1 MGTTPNMTR
10 PASETRSGRLSRHYW
25 ALAVVIITVIGA
37 GFGAS
42 TRALAQALPTL
53 RVGSTFP
60 GEEPKWLIMKK
71 PELFKN
77 INHTYKIQWSVFQGT
92 PPISQALVANAIDC
106 GTQAPISLARAIADG
121 GFKGYILG
129 ALVDEQPGY
138 FSVFW
143 GVRSNSGIKSAADL
157 KGKTVASTVFGG
169 GIYYHMRLWLKQR
182 GIDPDKDI
190 KLVEIPFPL
199 VEEALRSGRVDA
211 GPFAQPWGTAAL
223 SKGGVSK
230 LFSISEVQSPIVNVF
245 EVCRKDFTDQNTS
258 VVKDY
263 MEDYKD
269 AMAYAL
275 SHPDETRQVVSE
287 VTKIPFDTLKG
298 FLLTKDDFYRPPSG
312 RPNFAAIQ
320 QTWDIFYKE
329 GVIKSPIQVTDYQR
343 LDVTPSE

>member
-1 MGTTPNMTR
+1 MPTMTVLQFAARASRVARMWPLAIALVMVASQLTPA
-10 PASETRSGRLSRHYW
+10 PA
-25 ALAVVIITVIGA
+25 
-37 GFGAS
+37 
-42 TRALAQALPTL
+42 QDLPTL

-60 GEEPKWLIMKK
+60 GEEPKWLIVKR

-77 INHTYKIQWSVFQGT
+77 VNHSYKIQWSVFQGT
-92 PPISQALVANAIDC
+92 PLISQALVANAVDC
-106 GTQAPISLARAIADG
+106 GTQAPISMANAIAG
-121 GFKGYILG
+121 GLQGYILG

-143 GVRSNSGIKSAADL
+143 AVRGDSGIKSAADL
-157 KGKTVASTVFGG
+157 KGKTVASTAFGG

-182 GIDPDKDI
+182 GVDPDKDI

-223 SKGGVSK
+223 SKGGIAK
-230 LFSISEVQSPIVNVF
+230 LFSISEVQSPLVNVF
-245 EVCRKDFTDQNTS
+245 EVCRKDFTDKNTA
-258 VVKDY
+258 VIKAY

-287 VTKIPFDTLKG
+287 VTKLPFNVLQG
-298 FLLTKDDFYRPPSG
+298 FLLTKDDFYRPPTG

-320 QTWDIFYKE
+320 KTWDIYLAE
-329 GVIKSPIQVTDYQR
+329 GVIKSPLKVTDFQR

>member
-1 MGTTPNMTR
+1 MHDRVKRGNLRWPV
-10 PASETRSGRLSRHYW
+10 AIAF
-25 ALAVVIITVIGA
+25 ALLAA
-37 GFGAS
+37 LGAS
-42 TRALAQALPTL
+42 ASAQNLPVL
-53 RVGSTFP
+53 RIGSTFP
-60 GEEPKWLIMKK
+60 GEEPKWLIVKK

-77 INHTYKIQWSVFQGT
+77 VNHTYKIAWSVFQGT

-106 GTQAPISLARAIADG
+106 GTQAPISMARAIADG
-121 GFKGYILG
+121 GYKGYILG

-143 GVRSNSGIKSAADL
+143 GVRTDSGIKTAADL

-199 VEEALRSGRVDA
+199 VDEALRSGRVDS
-211 GPFAQPWGTAAL
+211 GPFAQPFAAAAFA
-223 SKGGVSK
+223 KGNVSK
-230 LFSISEVQSPIVNVF
+230 LFSISEVQSPLVNVF
-245 EVCRKDFTDQNTS
+245 ETCRKDFTDNNLA
-258 VVKDY
+258 VIKAY

-275 SHPDETRQVVSE
+275 SHPDETRHVVSE
-287 VTKIPFDTLKG
+287 VTKIPFDVLKG

-320 QTWDIFYKE
+320 KTWDIYSQE
-329 GVIKSPIQVTDYQR
+329 GIIKTPLKVADYQR

>member
-1 MGTTPNMTR
+1 MKILGSNTR
-10 PASETRSGRLSRHYW
+10 GVGFLRLCW
-25 ALAVVIITVIGA
+25 PGACALAV
-37 GFGAS
+37 AS
-42 TRALAQALPTL
+42 MLVATLPMRAQAQALPTL
-53 RVGSTFP
+53 RIGSTFP
-60 GEEPKWLIMKK
+60 GEEPKWLIMKR

-77 INHTYKIQWSVFQGT
+77 VNHTYKIQWSVFQGT

-143 GVRSNSGIKSAADL
+143 GVRSDSGIKSAADL
-157 KGKTVASTVFGG
+157 KGKSVASTVFGG

-182 GIDPDKDI
+182 GVDPDKDI
-190 KLVEIPFPL
+190 KLVEMPFPL
-199 VEEALRSGRVDA
+199 VEEALRSGRIDA

-223 SKGGVSK
+223 AKGGVTK
-230 LFSISEVQSPIVNVF
+230 LFSISEVQSPLVNVF

-263 MEDYKD
+263 MADYKD

-275 SHPDETRQVVSE
+275 SHPDETRHVVSE
-287 VTKIPFDTLKG
+287 VTKIPFDTLKE

-329 GVIKSPIQVTDYQR
+329 GVIKNPIEVTDYQR

>member
-1 MGTTPNMTR
+1 MSDRVACAHLRCLIAIGLT
-10 PASETRSGRLSRHYW
+10 
-25 ALAVVIITVIGA
+25 IVIGV
-37 GFGAS
+37 S
-42 TRALAQALPTL
+42 LTVRATAQVLPTI
-53 RVGSTFP
+53 RIGSTFP
-60 GEEPKWLIMKK
+60 GEEPKWLIVKK

-77 INHTYKIQWSVFQGT
+77 VNHIYKVQWSVYQGT
-92 PPISQALVANAIDC
+92 PVIAQALVANAIDC
-106 GTQAPISLARAIADG
+106 GTQSPISMASAIAQG
-121 GFKGYILG
+121 AYQGYILG

-143 GVRSNSGIKSAADL
+143 AVRADAGIKSAADL

-169 GIYYHMRLWLKQR
+169 GIYYHMRLWMTQH

-199 VEEALRSGRVDA
+199 SEDALRTGRVDSA
-211 GPFAQPWGTAAL
+211 PFAQPWGTAAL
-223 SKGGVSK
+223 AKGGLSK
-230 LFSISEVQSPIVNVF
+230 LFSLSEVQSPLVNVF
-245 EVCRKDFTDQNTS
+245 ESCRKDFTDQNLP
-258 VVKDY
+258 VIKAY

-287 VTKIPFDTLKG
+287 VTKIPYDVLKS
-298 FLLTKDDFYRPPSG
+298 FLLTKDDFYRPPTG

-320 QTWDIFYKE
+320 KTWDIYYQE
-329 GVIKSPIQVTDYQR
+329 GVIKQPLKVTDYER

>member
-1 MGTTPNMTR
+1 VVRRKGQTPKMKTPQFAITGFSR
-10 PASETRSGRLSRHYW
+10 LCWLLAIALTIAAGLEAPTPAH
-25 ALAVVIITVIGA
+25 
-37 GFGAS
+37 
-42 TRALAQALPTL
+42 AQNLPTL

-60 GEEPKWLIMKK
+60 GEEPKWLIVKK

-77 INHTYKIQWSVFQGT
+77 VNHAYKIQWSVFQGT

-106 GTQAPISLARAIADG
+106 GTQAPISMANAITG
-121 GFKGYILG
+121 GLQGYILG

-143 GVRSNSGIKSAADL
+143 GVRSDSGIKSAADL

-230 LFSISEVQSPIVNVF
+230 LFAISEVQSPLVNVF
-245 EVCRKDFTDQNTS
+245 EVCRKDFTDQNTA
-258 VVKDY
+258 VIKAY

-287 VTKIPFDTLKG
+287 VTKIPFDVLKG
-298 FLLTKDDFYRPPSG
+298 FLLTKDDFYRPPTG

-320 QTWDIFYKE
+320 KTWDIFLAE
-329 GVIKSPIQVTDYQR
+329 GAIKSPLKVTDYQR

>member
-1 MGTTPNMTR
+1 VVRRKGQTPKMKTPQFAITGFSR
-10 PASETRSGRLSRHYW
+10 LCWLLAIALTIAAGLEAPTPAH
-25 ALAVVIITVIGA
+25 
-37 GFGAS
+37 
-42 TRALAQALPTL
+42 AQNLPTL

-60 GEEPKWLIMKK
+60 GEEPKWLIVKK

-77 INHTYKIQWSVFQGT
+77 VNHAYKIQWSVFQGT

-106 GTQAPISLARAIADG
+106 GTQAPISMANAITG
-121 GFKGYILG
+121 GLQGYILG

-143 GVRSNSGIKSAADL
+143 GVRSDSGIKSAADL

-230 LFSISEVQSPIVNVF
+230 LFAISEVQSPLVNVF
-245 EVCRKDFTDQNTS
+245 EVCRKDFTDQNTA
-258 VVKDY
+258 VIKAY

-275 SHPDETRQVVSE
+275 SHPDETRHVVSE
-287 VTKIPFDTLKG
+287 VTKIPFDVLKG
-298 FLLTKDDFYRPPSG
+298 FLLTKDDFYRPPTG

-320 QTWDIFYKE
+320 KTWDIFLDE
-329 GVIKSPIQVTDYQR
+329 GAIKSPLKVTDYQR

>member
-1 MGTTPNMTR
+1 LAATAHA
-10 PASETRSGRLSRHYW
+10 PA
-25 ALAVVIITVIGA
+25 
-37 GFGAS
+37 
-42 TRALAQALPTL
+42 QNLPTL

-60 GEEPKWLIMKK
+60 GEEPKWLIVKK

-77 INHTYKIQWSVFQGT
+77 VNHTYKIQWSVFQGT

-121 GFKGYILG
+121 GFQGYILG

-143 GVRSNSGIKSAADL
+143 GVRTDSGIKSASEL

-182 GIDPDKDI
+182 GVDPDKDI

-223 SKGGVSK
+223 SKGGVTK
-230 LFSISEVQSPIVNVF
+230 LFTISEVQSPLVNVF

-258 VVKDY
+258 VVKAY

-275 SHPDETRQVVSE
+275 SHPEETRQVVSE
-287 VTKIPFDTLKG
+287 VTKIPYDVLKR
-298 FLLTKDDFYRPPSG
+298 FLLTKDDFYRPPTG

-320 QTWDIFYKE
+320 KTWDIYFSE
-329 GVIKSPIQVTDYQR
+329 GVIKSPLKVTDYQR

>member
-1 MGTTPNMTR
+1 VVRRKGQTPKMKTPQFAITGFSR
-10 PASETRSGRLSRHYW
+10 LCWLLAIALTIAAGLEAPTPAH
-25 ALAVVIITVIGA
+25 
-37 GFGAS
+37 
-42 TRALAQALPTL
+42 AQNLPTL

-60 GEEPKWLIMKK
+60 GEEPKWLIVKK

-77 INHTYKIQWSVFQGT
+77 VNHAYKIQWSVFQGT

-106 GTQAPISLARAIADG
+106 GTQAPISMANAITG
-121 GFKGYILG
+121 GLQGYILG

-143 GVRSNSGIKSAADL
+143 GVRSDSGIKSAADL

-230 LFSISEVQSPIVNVF
+230 LFAISEVQSPLVNVF
-245 EVCRKDFTDQNTS
+245 EVCRKDFTDQNTA
-258 VVKDY
+258 VIKAY

-287 VTKIPFDTLKG
+287 VTKIPFDVLKG
-298 FLLTKDDFYRPPSG
+298 FLLTKDDFYRPPTG

-320 QTWDIFYKE
+320 KTWDIFLDE
-329 GVIKSPIQVTDYQR
+329 GAIKSPLKVTDYQR